1 MRDVA
6 CNSFGSAMR
15 DEWSAISGGRWARAR
30 LRGWVEDEPV
40 LTGFGSLGEVLD
52 AIAVPVG
59 QSAEVSLEV
68 TRAVLRL
75 ATEDPL
81 ASRLL
86 LQVMV
91 PIIAKECFRSL
102 RILRAAGV
110 LIDDAEVVTVV
121 LGAAGDA
128 IASLA
133 GLHRVYPLRV
143 LRQRTLKR
151 VERRRD
157 SMIAHSRELL
167 RDEAAIDVAA
177 PDRSEPP
184 AVLLARTLR
193 LAVGKGIVTAED
205 ASLIWASTHRGETSL
220 SLAGGNAREAER
232 LRRRR
237 SRAQQRLAQ
246 HRSELLQAIA
256 I

>member
-1 MRDVA
+1 MREAA
-6 CNSFGSAMR
+6 CNSFGAALR
-15 DEWSAISGGRWARAR
+15 DEWSVISSGRWARAR
-30 LRGWVEDEPV
+30 LRRWVEEEPV
-40 LTGFGSLGEVLD
+40 LGDFMSLGEVVE

-59 QSAEVSLEV
+59 HSAELSVEV

-75 ATEDPL
+75 AVEDPL

-91 PIIAKECFRSL
+91 PIMAKECFRSL
-102 RILRAAGV
+102 RILQSQAIAV
-110 LIDDAEVVTVV
+110 DDAELVTLV
-121 LGAAGDA
+121 LGSAADA

-157 SMIAHSRELL
+157 QLIAHARELSSED
-167 RDEAAIDVAA
+167 RMVHVAA
-177 PDRSEPP
+177 PEPSVPP

-193 LAVGKGIVTAED
+193 VAVGKGIVSAQD
-205 ASLIWASTHRGETSL
+205 ASLVWASVHRGETSL
-220 SLAGGNAREAER
+220 SLAAGDAREAER

-237 SRAQQRLAQ
+237 SRAQRRLAQ
-246 HRSELLQAIA
+246 HRSDLVEAIA